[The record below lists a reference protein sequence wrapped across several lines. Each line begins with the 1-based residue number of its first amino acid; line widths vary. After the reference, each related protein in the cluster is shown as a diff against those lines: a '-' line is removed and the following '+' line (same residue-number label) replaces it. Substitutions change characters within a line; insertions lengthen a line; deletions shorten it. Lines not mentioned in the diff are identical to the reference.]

1 MGSTGWQISSSR
13 KPKQTGGKG
22 EVEHFAAKG
31 ILLISKLQTRKVP
44 NEQGASLFLTNCLLF
59 SDVNSSTTNKMK
71 NTIWL
76 FGLALLLWNCTAE
89 APPEGAAANTVAP
102 CESYLDYDG
111 MEDKISGGARR
122 INISTPKGDFQ
133 VWTKRVG
140 NNPTKKVLLLH
151 GGPGATHEYFEVFDS
166 YFPQEGIEYY
176 YYDQLGSHFSDQP
189 EDTSLWNIPRFVE
202 EVEQVR
208 KALGLNK
215 DNFYI
220 LGHSWG
226 GILGIEYALKYQENL
241 KGLIISNM
249 MSSIPAY
256 VKYAEEQLAP
266 GLPED
271 ALAEIRELEAAGK
284 YTDARYLELVEAHYY
299 PKHVLRMPLEEWPDP
314 VVRSLGNL
322 NFSIYLMMQGPSEFG
337 VVGDATLKEW
347 DRTEDLAKITV
358 PTLSVGAEYDTMDPR
373 FMEMMAGKLPK
384 GEYHYCPNG
393 AHWAMYD
400 DADNYFKGVIGF
412 VNKVDAGG

>member
-1 MGSTGWQISSSR
+1 
-13 KPKQTGGKG
+13 
-22 EVEHFAAKG
+22 
-31 ILLISKLQTRKVP
+31 
-44 NEQGASLFLTNCLLF
+44 
-59 SDVNSSTTNKMK
+59 MK
-71 NTIWL
+71 NLTILL
-76 FGLALLLWNCTAE
+76 FGLAFLFGCSQ
-89 APPEGAAANTVAP
+89 APTSKTDETTTDTKGINY
-102 CESYLDYDG
+102 EEYLDYSG

-122 INISTPKGDFQ
+122 ITINTPSGDFQ

-166 YFPQEGIEYY
+166 YFPKEGIEYY

-189 EDTSLWNIPRFVE
+189 TDTSLWNIPRFVE

-208 KALGLNK
+208 QALGLNK

-256 VKYAEEQLAP
+256 MKYAEEELAP
-266 GLPED
+266 GLPVD

-284 YTDARYLELVEAHYY
+284 YTDERYLELVETHYY
-299 PKHVLRMPLEEWPDP
+299 PKHVLRMPLAEWPDP
-314 VVRSLGNL
+314 VIRALTNINYG
-322 NFSIYLMMQGPSEFG
+322 IYLMMQGPSEFG

-358 PTLSVGAEYDTMDPR
+358 PTLTIGAEYDTMDPA
-373 FMEMMAGKLPK
+373 FMEIMAGKLPN
-384 GEYHYCPNG
+384 GQYHYCPEG

-400 DADNYFKGVIGF
+400 DADNYFKGVIDF
-412 VNKVDAGG
+412 VNEVDAAE